1 MKPIVF
7 PNYQNSIL
15 NVSSSIL
22 KYYGANVSHPSLSYL
37 DNYFTK
43 DYRNVILLLID
54 GLGVDAI
61 QKHLTKKA
69 IIRRSLK
76 TTITS
81 VFPSTTVAATTAV
94 LSGKAPIETGWFGWH
109 QYFKEED
116 QSVILFTNKAYYH
129 PELIFDKVISNA
141 YIPYENIY
149 DQIKKANPMINTHEI
164 FPAFRD
170 KDNDTISKLL
180 LSTKIAS
187 ETEGRN
193 FIYAYWDKVDSLMH
207 EFGPSSIEVHKHIN
221 EVNKAFKEFVHEI
234 DEETLVIAIA
244 DHGQVDVEVID
255 LFEYQDVI
263 DTLIRM
269 PSNESRATVFYVKPD
284 KKEEF
289 EKLFALYFR
298 NYFNLYHSKD
308 AIELGLFGS
317 GIKHSRAEEFLGDY
331 IAIATNH
338 FIFNTIKGNFRMK
351 GQHAGLL
358 AEEMLVP
365 LIITTKKSR

>member
-1 MKPIVF
+1 MNPIVF

-15 NVSSSIL
+15 NVSNSIL
-22 KYYGANVSHPSLSYL
+22 KYYGANVTHPTLPYL
-37 DNYFTK
+37 DNYLTNE
-43 DYRNVILLLID
+43 YRNIILLLID

-69 IIRRSLK
+69 IIRKSLK

-81 VFPSTTVAATTAV
+81 VFPSTTVAATTSV
-94 LSGKAPIETGWFGWH
+94 LSGKAPLETGWFGWH
-109 QYFKEED
+109 QYFKEADE
-116 QSVILFTNKAYYH
+116 SVVLFTNKAYYH
-129 PELIFDKVISNA
+129 PEIIFDKFISST

-149 DQIKKANPMINTHEI
+149 DQIQKANPMINTHEI

-180 LSTKIAS
+180 LSAKRAT

-193 FIYAYWDKVDSLMH
+193 FVYAYWDKVDSLMH
-207 EFGPSSIEVHKHIN
+207 EYGPSSNEVHKHVN
-221 EVNKAFKEFVHEI
+221 DVNKAFKEFVNEI
-234 DEETLVIAIA
+234 DDETLVIAIA
-244 DHGQVDVEVID
+244 DHGQVDVDAID
-255 LFEYQDVI
+255 LYEYQDII

-269 PSNESRATVFYVKPD
+269 PSNESRASVFYVKPD

-289 EKLFALYFR
+289 EKLFTQYFR
-298 NYFNLYHSKD
+298 NYYVLYRSKE
-308 AIELGLFGS
+308 AIEMGLFGS
-317 GIKHSRAEEFLGDY
+317 GIQHLKAEEFLGDY
-331 IAIATNH
+331 IAVATNH
-338 FIFNTIKGNFRMK
+338 FIFNTIKDGFKMK

-365 LIITTKKSR
+365 LIISTKKSR